1 MQIKGRFDHFNVNV
15 TDLDRSLRFY
25 DEALGLRELSRKT
38 ADDAPSSWF
47 IWATGRPL
55 SAWS

>member
-25 DEALGLRELSRKT
+25 DEALGLPT
-38 ADDAPSSWF
+38 TAPSSWF
-47 IWATGRPL
+47 TWATDRPL

>member
-15 TDLDRSLRFY
+15 TDLDRSLRIY

-38 ADDAPSSWF
+38 ADDGSF
-47 IWATGRPL
+47 VL
-55 SAWS
+55 V